1 MNSTRIPSTI
11 RFCRSK
17 SSNSKENIFNFSLLL
32 HIIKGKGV
40 IIMAQTVNVNFK
52 LDRDVKMDMEQAFL
66 RRMIINSLRK
76 LLPHGKIMRS

>member
-1 MNSTRIPSTI
+1 
-11 RFCRSK
+11 
-17 SSNSKENIFNFSLLL
+17 
-32 HIIKGKGV
+32 
-40 IIMAQTVNVNFK
+40 MAQTVNVNFK